1 MTNTQNGVRYEIR
14 NNLVGKYYTQEI
26 VFGHCYQLNLQ
37 LIWSAVFPLNISFSV
52 HIRPHCIALSWGC
65 LGKTKTKPKYSNSS
79 KQIHFSNHGRKW
91 NLCFWHVVH
100 KKCPSRD
107 INRREWIQLKG
118 CVFSPPSLAP
128 VPGTRKRNLSIGS
141 LPTALEV

>member
-52 HIRPHCIALSWGC
+52 HIRPHCIVLSWGC
-65 LGKTKTKPKYSNSS
+65 LGKTKSFSFSLKPSPNTATVPNKFTFPTMEGNETCAFDMLFTRSVT
-79 KQIHFSNHGRKW
+79 
-91 NLCFWHVVH
+91 HV
-100 KKCPSRD
+100 
-107 INRREWIQLKG
+107 I
-118 CVFSPPSLAP
+118 
-128 VPGTRKRNLSIGS
+128 
-141 LPTALEV
+141 